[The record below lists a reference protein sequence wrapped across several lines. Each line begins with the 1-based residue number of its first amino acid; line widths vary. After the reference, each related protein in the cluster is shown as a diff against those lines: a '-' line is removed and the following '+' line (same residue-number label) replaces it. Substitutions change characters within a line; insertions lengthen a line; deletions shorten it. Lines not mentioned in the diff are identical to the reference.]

1 MKSKIE
7 PRPLS
12 PQVDF
17 SAPDFLASFHQAAD
31 AFDAKHAT
39 TKKAARAQ
47 LHKEGYLTK
56 KGKVTKLYR
65 SPE

>member
-1 MKSKIE
+1 MKTKIE

-31 AFDAKHAT
+31 VFDAKHAS

-56 KGKVTKLYR
+56 KGKITKLYR
-65 SPE
+65 PSE